1 MAKKYMKRCPT
12 TLIIREMQIKT
23 TVRYHL
29 TLVKMAIIKK
39 STNKKCW
46 KECREKGTLLHVGG
60 NVNWYS
66 HYREQYEVS
75 LKKKKKTAPQPSVRQ

>member
-75 LKKKKKTAPQPSVRQ
+75 LKKKKTAPQPSVRQ

>member
-1 MAKKYMKRCPT
+1 
-12 TLIIREMQIKT
+12 MQIKT

-46 KECREKGTLLHVGG
+46 KECREKGTLLQCWWNVSWCSHFGKQDNSFSGKKLKPELLHDLAVPLVGTDP
-60 NVNWYS
+60 
-66 HYREQYEVS
+66 E
-75 LKKKKKTAPQPSVRQ
+75 KTIT